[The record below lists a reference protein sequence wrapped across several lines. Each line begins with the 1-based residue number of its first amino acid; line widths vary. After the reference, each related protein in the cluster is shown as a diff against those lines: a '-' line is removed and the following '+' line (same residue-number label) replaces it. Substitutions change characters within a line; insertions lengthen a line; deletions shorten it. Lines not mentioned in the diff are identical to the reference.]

1 MLAYVGFFLEKY
13 FCNVKGTD
21 IDCSMCS
28 TILPS
33 GDSSGTTLEVPSE
46 ALLHRSKLQCSDAAN
61 SQYLSKN
68 IQICEHNEIL
78 RANICLFESFFVT
91 LQPN

>member
-1 MLAYVGFFLEKY
+1 MAYTFVYVIFFEKS
-13 FCNVKGTD
+13 FCNVEDTD

-46 ALLHRSKLQCSDAAN
+46 ALLHRSKLQCTIVQISSFWWQN
-61 SQYLSKN
+61 QINLIITMKKLVYSKYF
-68 IQICEHNEIL
+68 L
-78 RANICLFESFFVT
+78 
-91 LQPN
+91 

>member
-1 MLAYVGFFLEKY
+1 MQNFED
-13 FCNVKGTD
+13 TD

-46 ALLHRSKLQCSDAAN
+46 ALLHRSKLL
-61 SQYLSKN
+61 SQYPATGNYLGQK
-68 IQICEHNEIL
+68 L
-78 RANICLFESFFVT
+78 
-91 LQPN
+91 

>member
-1 MLAYVGFFLEKY
+1 MQY
-13 FCNVKGTD
+13 FEDTD

-46 ALLHRSKLQCSDAAN
+46 PSEALLHRSKLL
-61 SQYLSKN
+61 SQYPATGNYLGQK
-68 IQICEHNEIL
+68 L
-78 RANICLFESFFVT
+78 
-91 LQPN
+91 

>member
-1 MLAYVGFFLEKY
+1 MQNNPYTLAYVGFFLEKY

-33 GDSSGTTLEVPSE
+33 GDSSGPTLEVPSE
-46 ALLHRSKLQCSDAAN
+46 ALLHRSKLQSIVVRTTSFLRQNQINLIILTKKLVCSKYF
-61 SQYLSKN
+61 S
-68 IQICEHNEIL
+68 
-78 RANICLFESFFVT
+78 
-91 LQPN
+91 

>member
-1 MLAYVGFFLEKY
+1 MACKIKKKIIFKSKY
-13 FCNVKGTD
+13 FSIWIFFYLKCTFEDTD

-46 ALLHRSKLQCSDAAN
+46 ALLHRSKLQGSIAASN
-61 SQYLSKN
+61 NYLPKFIKN
-68 IQICEHNEIL
+68 VNIL
-78 RANICLFESFFVT
+78 
-91 LQPN
+91 

>member
-1 MLAYVGFFLEKY
+1 MQKNLVKLKQFVFFSNS
-13 FCNVKGTD
+13 NVKGTE

-33 GDSSGTTLEVPSE
+33 GDSLGTTLEVPRM

-68 IQICEHNEIL
+68 IKYASIMK
-78 RANICLFESFFVT
+78 F
-91 LQPN
+91 

>member
-1 MLAYVGFFLEKY
+1 MQY
-13 FCNVKGTD
+13 FEDTD

-46 ALLHRSKLQCSDAAN
+46 ALLHRSKLQ
-61 SQYLSKN
+61 SQYPATTKYLSQN
-68 IQICEHNEIL
+68 IQICQHNK
-78 RANICLFESFFVT
+78 NI
-91 LQPN
+91 

>member
-1 MLAYVGFFLEKY
+1 MAYTFVYVIFY
-13 FCNVKGTD
+13 SNSNVKGID

-68 IQICEHNEIL
+68 IKYASIMK
-78 RANICLFESFFVT
+78 F
-91 LQPN
+91 